1 MGLFGFLSPKTKAD
15 WDKKI
20 MELNSRLA
28 NAKAS
33 LAQMKADKKRFKS
46 TTLNFD
52 GAIHHYTF
60 LVESLKAEIANAK
73 IQRRNAPK

>member
-33 LAQMKADKKRFKS
+33 LAQMKADKKRIKS
-46 TTLNFD
+46 LNFD